1 MKYCGVVTDVSYL
14 DAYSEVEDKDKE
26 NYKYFAHDRIPNRPR
41 IYTDEVPM
49 ADEMDIGYFKTR
61 IILGGWNDRNRAR

>member
-14 DAYSEVEDKDKE
+14 DAYSEVEDKE

-49 ADEMDIGYFKTR
+49 ADLKVYSE
-61 IILGGWNDRNRAR
+61 NRVNNFMLKVRSLYK

>member
-14 DAYSEVEDKDKE
+14 DAYSEVEDKE

-49 ADEMDIGYFKTR
+49 ADEKTLY
-61 IILGGWNDRNRAR
+61 ILKRGRYIQGVYK